1 MSSQKGGVNDLVCP
15 DLSKAQDKNEF
26 LFFAVLLNFFRF
38 FPKKIMAYVEYPVR
52 VKGSLSHC
60 DYPIHN
66 DKLEGV
72 NNKIKVIKRKAYGF
86 RDLRYFTLKIYQAFF
101 N

>member
-38 FPKKIMAYVEYPVR
+38 FPKKIMAYVEYPVLFLIL
-52 VKGSLSHC
+52 VL
-60 DYPIHN
+60 
-66 DKLEGV
+66 L
-72 NNKIKVIKRKAYGF
+72 
-86 RDLRYFTLKIYQAFF
+86 L
-101 N
+101 